1 MALTF
6 TFQLS
11 EADCTKL
18 GLPVTAITRNS
29 SFVLQNYQME
39 RAASSLHYASTKWR
53 IMLLINQTTTRRN
66 MKKLA
71 YLISFLLVLAPAT
84 QTLGQKTD
92 NTLRNIEH
100 AKKSVAKLGVGS
112 KARATI
118 TLNDGSKVKGYV
130 YSAGDEDFVIRDR
143 KTDASTTI
151 KYADVKSVDDN
162 RGHSNARIVLIAVG
176 IGAAVTIAAV
186 FGAIL
191 RNER

>member
-1 MALTF
+1 MPL
-6 TFQLS
+6 
-11 EADCTKL
+11 
-18 GLPVTAITRNS
+18 
-29 SFVLQNYQME
+29 
-39 RAASSLHYASTKWR
+39 
-53 IMLLINQTTTRRN
+53 NQTN
-66 MKKLA
+66 YDSEKMKKLA
-71 YLISFLLVLAPAT
+71 YLISLLLVLAPAT
-84 QTLGQKTD
+84 QTFGQKTD
-92 NTLRNIEH
+92 NALRNIEH

-143 KTDASTTI
+143 KTDASTTV

-162 RGHSNARIVLIAVG
+162 RGHSVARNVLIVVG